1 MRIDKFLWSVRL
13 FKTRSLATA
22 AVRDGKVSVG
32 GDAVKASREI
42 KVGEKVA
49 IRRGAITLGSRG
61 DWPAKESGGPKLVD
75 DYIIDATPKE
85 ELEKLE
91 IIRMERRDT
100 PSMKG
105 RPTKKN
111 RERMEEM
118 DGVNASEYSVRR
130 ILPGGNVGDPRP
142 GALARKQPDE
152 SCSLPVDRGRRGPA
166 FRGRPQGQRGG
177 HRHLHAPAA

>member
-49 IRRGAITLGSRG
+49 IRRGPVTLEVEVIGLPKSRV
-61 DWPAKESGGPKLVD
+61 GPKLVD
-75 DYIIDATPKE
+75 DYIVDITPKE

-91 IIRMERRDT
+91 IIRMERREM

-111 RERMEEM
+111 RREWKRWM
-118 DGVNASEYSVRR
+118 G
-130 ILPGGNVGDPRP
+130 
-142 GALARKQPDE
+142 
-152 SCSLPVDRGRRGPA
+152 
-166 FRGRPQGQRGG
+166 
-177 HRHLHAPAA
+177 

>member
-49 IRRGAITLGSRG
+49 IRRGAITLEIDVVDLPKSRV
-61 DWPAKESGGPKLVD
+61 GPKLVA
-75 DYIIDATPKE
+75 DYITDVTPKE

-91 IIRMERRDT
+91 VMRMERRDM

-111 RERMEEM
+111 RREWKRWM
-118 DGVNASEYSVRR
+118 G
-130 ILPGGNVGDPRP
+130 
-142 GALARKQPDE
+142 
-152 SCSLPVDRGRRGPA
+152 
-166 FRGRPQGQRGG
+166 
-177 HRHLHAPAA
+177 

>member
-1 MRIDKFLWSVRL
+1 VRIDKFLWSVRL

-49 IRRGAITLGSRG
+49 IRRGAITLEVKVIGLPKSRV
-61 DWPAKESGGPKLVD
+61 GPKLVD
-75 DYIIDATPKE
+75 DYIINITPKE

-111 RERMEEM
+111 RREWKRWM
-118 DGVNASEYSVRR
+118 G
-130 ILPGGNVGDPRP
+130 
-142 GALARKQPDE
+142 
-152 SCSLPVDRGRRGPA
+152 
-166 FRGRPQGQRGG
+166 
-177 HRHLHAPAA
+177 

>member
-49 IRRGAITLGSRG
+49 IRRGAITLEVEVIGLPKSRV
-61 DWPAKESGGPKLVD
+61 GPKFVE
-75 DYIIDATPKE
+75 DYIVDITPKE

-91 IIRMERRDT
+91 IIRMERRGM

-111 RERMEEM
+111 RREWKRWM
-118 DGVNASEYSVRR
+118 G
-130 ILPGGNVGDPRP
+130 
-142 GALARKQPDE
+142 
-152 SCSLPVDRGRRGPA
+152 
-166 FRGRPQGQRGG
+166 
-177 HRHLHAPAA
+177 

>member
-49 IRRGAITLGSRG
+49 IRWGAITLEVDVIGLPKSRV
-61 DWPAKESGGPKLVD
+61 GPKLVD
-75 DYIIDATPKE
+75 DYIINITPKE

-91 IIRMERRDT
+91 IIRMERRDA
-100 PSMKG
+100 PSMMG

-111 RERMEEM
+111 RREWKRWME
-118 DGVNASEYSVRR
+118 
-130 ILPGGNVGDPRP
+130 
-142 GALARKQPDE
+142 
-152 SCSLPVDRGRRGPA
+152 
-166 FRGRPQGQRGG
+166 
-177 HRHLHAPAA
+177 

>member
-1 MRIDKFLWSVRL
+1 MRIDKFLWSARL

-49 IRRGAITLGSRG
+49 IRRGAITLEVDVIGLPKSRV
-61 DWPAKESGGPKLVD
+61 GPKLVD
-75 DYIIDATPKE
+75 DYIINITPKE

-91 IIRMERRDT
+91 IIRMERRDA

-111 RERMEEM
+111 RREWKRWME
-118 DGVNASEYSVRR
+118 
-130 ILPGGNVGDPRP
+130 
-142 GALARKQPDE
+142 
-152 SCSLPVDRGRRGPA
+152 
-166 FRGRPQGQRGG
+166 
-177 HRHLHAPAA
+177 